1 MTKAELYQKACMLPL
16 LPGVYIIRDKS
27 DTIIYIGKAKSL
39 RIRVSQY
46 FREGVPH
53 DNKVSQMIAHAYA
66 FDVIVCQSEF
76 EALVLEASQIKAH
89 TPKYNILLKDDKGYS
104 YIKVTKEPWPRLS
117 FTLQKEDDGAEYLGP
132 YTSSFA
138 ARQMAETAMDAFLL
152 PRCNK
157 RFPQD
162 CGKGRPCLNAHI
174 GKCMAVCSG
183 RISCE
188 NYNQAVKSAVH
199 LIRYGKKD
207 ILKTLNERM
216 QEASDR
222 LEFETAA
229 LLRDQINAITK
240 VTAGQK
246 VVVDPDVEMDVV
258 ALAGTPSSVCAAVLR
273 FREGRLTDKR
283 EFLFHDTAD
292 IAAVREEF
300 LPRYYLDDEQ
310 IPKVIAVDELPPD
323 SDALQQALNE
333 KRGSEVQ
340 LYVPQRGDKAHLVEM
355 AHTNAVER
363 LARESGRY
371 AREEKL
377 LDEMAQVLG
386 LPKPPRTIESYDI
399 SNWGDGTSVCG
410 MVTFRDGKPYK
421 AGYRKFK
428 MQTVAGTDDYASLA
442 ETVSRRAAEY
452 EKYALLAE
460 HGQESDNYFGQ
471 KPDLLLMDGGRG
483 QVSAAKAALAGTRLA
498 DVPLYGMVKDDHHRT
513 RAIVDS
519 DGREIAINMNR
530 GTFTFITAIQDET
543 HRFANAYRKQQMKQ
557 KSYSSTLTEVPGVG
571 PKTAKAL
578 LAQFKSVGAVKE
590 ATPDQLEN
598 TPGVG
603 KQLAQVLGLSK
614 PPRAI
619 ESYDI
624 SNWGD
629 GSSVCGMVTFKDGK
643 PFKAGYRKFK
653 MKTVAGT
660 DDYASLAETV
670 SRRAAEYEKYAAQVE
685 NGQSGGNWFGQKP
698 DLLLM
703 DGGRG
708 QVSAAKEALAGTALA
723 DVPLYGMVKD
733 DHHRTR
739 AIVDSDG
746 REIAINMNR
755 GTFTFITAI
764 QDETHRF
771 ANAYRKQQMKQK
783 SYSSTLT
790 EVPGVGPKTAKALL
804 AQFKSVGAVKEATPD
819 QLENTPGV
827 GRQLAQTIYDYFH
840 QA

>member
-1 MTKAELYQKACMLPL
+1 MTKAELYKKACMLPL

-27 DTIIYIGKAKSL
+27 GTIIYIGKAKRL

-104 YIKVTKEPWPRLS
+104 YIKVTKDEWPRLS
-117 FTLQKEDDGAEYLGP
+117 FTLQKEDDGAEYIGP

-152 PRCNK
+152 PRCSR
-157 RFPQD
+157 RFPQEI
-162 CGKGRPCLNAHI
+162 GRGRPCLNAHI

-183 RISCE
+183 KISRE
-188 NYNQAVKSAVH
+188 NYEQAVKSAVH

-216 QEASDR
+216 LEASDR

-229 LLRDQINAITK
+229 LIRDQIAAITK

-258 ALAGTPSSVCAAVLR
+258 ALAGTPGSVCAAVLR

-323 SDALQQALNE
+323 VDALQQALNE
-333 KRGSEVQ
+333 KRGSE
-340 LYVPQRGDKAHLVEM
+340 

-377 LDEMAQVLG
+377 LDELAQVLG

-428 MQTVAGTDDYASLA
+428 MKTVVGTDDYASLA

-452 EKYALLAE
+452 EKYSEMAANGE
-460 HGQESDNYFGQ
+460 PSSNYFGQ

-483 QVSAAKAALAGTRLA
+483 QVSAAKVALAGTALS

-519 DGREIAINMNR
+519 EGREIAINMNR
-530 GTFTFITAIQDET
+530 GTFTFVTAIQDET

-578 LAQFKSVGAVKE
+578 MTQFKSVGAVKE
-590 ATPDQLEN
+590 ATP
-598 TPGVG
+598 
-603 KQLAQVLGLSK
+603 
-614 PPRAI
+614 
-619 ESYDI
+619 
-624 SNWGD
+624 
-629 GSSVCGMVTFKDGK
+629 
-643 PFKAGYRKFK
+643 
-653 MKTVAGT
+653 
-660 DDYASLAETV
+660 
-670 SRRAAEYEKYAAQVE
+670 
-685 NGQSGGNWFGQKP
+685 
-698 DLLLM
+698 
-703 DGGRG
+703 
-708 QVSAAKEALAGTALA
+708 
-723 DVPLYGMVKD
+723 
-733 DHHRTR
+733 
-739 AIVDSDG
+739 
-746 REIAINMNR
+746 
-755 GTFTFITAI
+755 
-764 QDETHRF
+764 
-771 ANAYRKQQMKQK
+771 
-783 SYSSTLT
+783 
-790 EVPGVGPKTAKALL
+790 
-804 AQFKSVGAVKEATPD
+804 
-819 QLENTPGV
+819 GV
-827 GRQLAQTIYDYFH
+827 GRQMAQTIYEYFH
-840 QA
+840 PQG

>member
-27 DTIIYIGKAKSL
+27 DTIIYIGKAKRL

-104 YIKVTKEPWPRLS
+104 YIKVTREAWPRLS
-117 FTLQKEDDGAEYLGP
+117 FVLQKEEDDAEYIGP

-138 ARQMAETAMDAFLL
+138 ARQMAETALDAFLL
-152 PRCNK
+152 PRCSK

-162 CGKGRPCLNAHI
+162 IGKGRPCLNAHI

-183 RISCE
+183 KISCE
-188 NYNQAVKSAVH
+188 NYNQAVKNAVH

-216 QEASDR
+216 LEASDR

-377 LDEMAQVLG
+377 LDE
-386 LPKPPRTIESYDI
+386 
-399 SNWGDGTSVCG
+399 
-410 MVTFRDGKPYK
+410 
-421 AGYRKFK
+421 
-428 MQTVAGTDDYASLA
+428 
-442 ETVSRRAAEY
+442 
-452 EKYALLAE
+452 
-460 HGQESDNYFGQ
+460 
-471 KPDLLLMDGGRG
+471 
-483 QVSAAKAALAGTRLA
+483 
-498 DVPLYGMVKDDHHRT
+498 
-513 RAIVDS
+513 
-519 DGREIAINMNR
+519 
-530 GTFTFITAIQDET
+530 
-543 HRFANAYRKQQMKQ
+543 
-557 KSYSSTLTEVPGVG
+557 
-571 PKTAKAL
+571 
-578 LAQFKSVGAVKE
+578 
-590 ATPDQLEN
+590 
-598 TPGVG
+598 
-603 KQLAQVLGLSK
+603 LAQVLGLSK
-614 PPRAI
+614 PPRTI

-629 GSSVCGMVTFKDGK
+629 GSSVCGMVVFRDGK
-643 PFKAGYRKFK
+643 PYKTGYRKFK
-653 MKTVAGT
+653 MQTVLGT

-670 SRRAAEYEKYAAQVE
+670 SRRAAAYERVHELAAH
-685 NGQSGGNWFGQKP
+685 GQASEDYFGEKP

-703 DGGRG
+703 DGGKG
-708 QVSAAKEALAGTALA
+708 QVSAAKAALAGTKLA
-723 DVPLYGMVKD
+723 DVPLFGMVKD
-733 DHHRTR
+733 DRHRTR
-739 AIVDSDG
+739 ALVTAQG
-746 REIAINMNR
+746 REIDLHAAPNVFALI
-755 GTFTFITAI
+755 GQI
-764 QDETHRF
+764 QEETHRF
-771 ANAYRKQQMKQK
+771 AITFHHESHSR
-783 SYSSTLT
+783 SSTRSALDGI
-790 EVPGVGPKTAKALL
+790 PGVGKVRVQALL
-804 AQFKSVGAVKEATPD
+804 KTFKSVKAIREAD
-819 QLENTPGV
+819 IFALERVLPKDAAASV
-827 GRQLAQTIYDYFH
+827 YLHFH
-840 QA
+840 GETDEKKDEM

>member
-16 LPGVYIIRDKS
+16 LPGVYIIRDKT
-27 DTIIYIGKAKSL
+27 DTIIYIGKAKRL

-310 IPKVIAVDELPPD
+310 
-323 SDALQQALNE
+323 ALNE

-377 LDEMAQVLG
+377 LDELAQVLG
-386 LPKPPRTIESYDI
+386 LSKPPRTIESYDI
-399 SNWGDGTSVCG
+399 SNWGDGSSVCG
-410 MVTFRDGKPYK
+410 MVVFRDGKPYK
-421 AGYRKFK
+421 TGYRKFK
-428 MQTVAGTDDYASLA
+428 MQTVLGTDDYASLA
-442 ETVSRRAAEY
+442 ETVSRRAAAY
-452 EKYALLAE
+452 ERVHELAA
-460 HGQESDNYFGQ
+460 HGQASEDYFGE
-471 KPDLLLMDGGRG
+471 KPDLLLMDGGKG
-483 QVSAAKAALAGTRLA
+483 QVSAAKAALAGTKLA
-498 DVPLYGMVKDDHHRT
+498 DVPLFGMVKDDHHRT

-543 HRFANAYRKQQMKQ
+543 HRFANAYRKQQMK
-557 KSYSSTLTEVPGVG
+557 KRSYSSTLTEVPGVG
-571 PKTAKAL
+571 PKTARAL
-578 LAQFKSVGAVKE
+578 MAQFKSVGAVRE
-590 ATPDQLEN
+590 ATPEQLEN

-603 KQLAQVLGLSK
+603 
-614 PPRAI
+614 P
-619 ESYDI
+619 
-624 SNWGD
+624 
-629 GSSVCGMVTFKDGK
+629 
-643 PFKAGYRKFK
+643 
-653 MKTVAGT
+653 
-660 DDYASLAETV
+660 
-670 SRRAAEYEKYAAQVE
+670 
-685 NGQSGGNWFGQKP
+685 
-698 DLLLM
+698 
-703 DGGRG
+703 
-708 QVSAAKEALAGTALA
+708 
-723 DVPLYGMVKD
+723 
-733 DHHRTR
+733 
-739 AIVDSDG
+739 
-746 REIAINMNR
+746 
-755 GTFTFITAI
+755 
-764 QDETHRF
+764 
-771 ANAYRKQQMKQK
+771 
-783 SYSSTLT
+783 
-790 EVPGVGPKTAKALL
+790 
-804 AQFKSVGAVKEATPD
+804 
-819 QLENTPGV
+819 
-827 GRQLAQTIYDYFH
+827 QLAQTIYDYFRTTG
-840 QA
+840 

>member
-1 MTKAELYQKACMLPL
+1 MGSSERDLHTGLECHTVHRRRYLADTAARLLNHNAVGVRTRWFVSFFCGTVACHLIKGEFSSRLKDRAVDRRAGETDIFVSVLICRCRRRICSDLFEIVAGLSFRDLRLYLVRRRRDRLVVLSRFHRRRDIGGKFFLIDLLSGLGARECKFFGRFIIGSDRTILRLNIPLCGQRFYLDLDRVIKA
-16 LPGVYIIRDKS
+16 I
-27 DTIIYIGKAKSL
+27 L

-117 FTLQKEDDGAEYLGP
+117 FVLQKEEDDAEYIGP

-157 RFPQD
+157 RFPQEI
-162 CGKGRPCLNAHI
+162 GKGRPCLNAHI

-207 ILKTLNERM
+207 ILKILNERM

-229 LLRDQINAITK
+229 LLRDQIAAITK
-240 VTAGQK
+240 VSAGQK
-246 VVVDPDVEMDVV
+246 VIVDPDVEMDVV
-258 ALAGTPSSVCAAVLR
+258 ALAGTPDSVCAAVLR
-273 FREGRLTDKR
+273 FRDGRLTDKR
-283 EFLFHDTAD
+283 EFLFHDTSD

-310 IPKVIAVDELPPD
+310 IPKIIAVDELPPD

-377 LDEMAQVLG
+377 LDE
-386 LPKPPRTIESYDI
+386 
-399 SNWGDGTSVCG
+399 
-410 MVTFRDGKPYK
+410 
-421 AGYRKFK
+421 
-428 MQTVAGTDDYASLA
+428 
-442 ETVSRRAAEY
+442 
-452 EKYALLAE
+452 
-460 HGQESDNYFGQ
+460 
-471 KPDLLLMDGGRG
+471 
-483 QVSAAKAALAGTRLA
+483 
-498 DVPLYGMVKDDHHRT
+498 
-513 RAIVDS
+513 
-519 DGREIAINMNR
+519 
-530 GTFTFITAIQDET
+530 
-543 HRFANAYRKQQMKQ
+543 
-557 KSYSSTLTEVPGVG
+557 
-571 PKTAKAL
+571 
-578 LAQFKSVGAVKE
+578 
-590 ATPDQLEN
+590 
-598 TPGVG
+598 
-603 KQLAQVLGLSK
+603 LAQVLGLAK

-629 GSSVCGMVTFKDGK
+629 GSSVCGMVTFRDGK
-643 PFKAGYRKFK
+643 PYKAGYRRFK

-670 SRRAAEYEKYAAQVE
+670 SRRAAEYEKYAELAKKGE
-685 NGQSGGNWFGQKP
+685 PCSNWFGQKP

-804 AQFKSVGAVKEATPD
+804 TQFKSVGAVKDATPD

-827 GRQLAQTIYDYFH
+827 GKQLAQTIYEYFH

>member
-1 MTKAELYQKACMLPL
+1 MTKQELYKKACMLPL
-16 LPGVYIIRDKS
+16 LPGVYIIRDKT
-27 DTIIYIGKAKSL
+27 DTIIYIGKAKRL

-53 DNKVSQMIAHAYA
+53 DAKVTQMINHAFA

-104 YIKVTKEPWPRLS
+104 YVKITHGPWPRIS
-117 FTLQKEDDGAEYLGP
+117 AALQKDDENADYIGP
-132 YTSSFA
+132 FTSAFA
-138 ARQMAETAMDAFLL
+138 VREMVETAQNCFLL

-157 RFPQD
+157 EFPRD
-162 CGKGRPCLNAHI
+162 IGKGRPCLNAHI

-183 RISCE
+183 KITCE
-188 NYNQAVKSAVH
+188 AYNEAVQGA
-199 LIRYGKKD
+199 LRMIRYGKKD
-207 ILKTLNERM
+207 IVKQLKEKM
-216 QEASDR
+216 QAASDR
-222 LEFETAA
+222 LDFETAA
-229 LLRDQINAITK
+229 LLRDQIAAIDR
-240 VTAGQK
+240 VAAGQK
-246 VVVDPDVEMDVV
+246 VVMDAGTEMDVI
-258 ALAGTPSSVCAAVLR
+258 ALAGTTRAVCAAVLR
-273 FREGRLTDKR
+273 YRDGRLTDKR
-283 EFLFHDTAD
+283 EFVFHDTTD
-292 IAAVREEF
+292 IEAVREEF
-300 LPRYYLDDEQ
+300 LPQYYLDGET
-310 IPKVIAVDELPPD
+310 IPKTIAVDTLPPD
-323 SDALQQALNE
+323 AEALNQALNE
-333 KRGSEVQ
+333 ARGSKVE

-377 LDEMAQVLG
+377 LDE
-386 LPKPPRTIESYDI
+386 
-399 SNWGDGTSVCG
+399 
-410 MVTFRDGKPYK
+410 
-421 AGYRKFK
+421 
-428 MQTVAGTDDYASLA
+428 
-442 ETVSRRAAEY
+442 
-452 EKYALLAE
+452 
-460 HGQESDNYFGQ
+460 
-471 KPDLLLMDGGRG
+471 
-483 QVSAAKAALAGTRLA
+483 
-498 DVPLYGMVKDDHHRT
+498 
-513 RAIVDS
+513 
-519 DGREIAINMNR
+519 
-530 GTFTFITAIQDET
+530 
-543 HRFANAYRKQQMKQ
+543 
-557 KSYSSTLTEVPGVG
+557 
-571 PKTAKAL
+571 
-578 LAQFKSVGAVKE
+578 
-590 ATPDQLEN
+590 
-598 TPGVG
+598 
-603 KQLAQVLGLSK
+603 LAQVLGLAK

-643 PFKAGYRKFK
+643 PYKAGYRKFK

-670 SRRAAEYEKYAAQVE
+670 SRRAAEYEKYAELAKKGE
-685 NGQSGGNWFGQKP
+685 PCSNWFGQKP

-708 QVSAAKEALAGTALA
+708 QVSAAKDALAGTALA

-790 EVPGVGPKTAKALL
+790 EIPGIGPKTAKALM

-827 GRQLAQTIYDYFH
+827 GKQTAQIIYDYFH
-840 QA
+840 A

>member
-27 DTIIYIGKAKSL
+27 DTIIYIGKAKRL

-104 YIKVTKEPWPRLS
+104 YIKVTREAWPRLS
-117 FTLQKEDDGAEYLGP
+117 FVLQKEEDDAEYIGP

-138 ARQMAETAMDAFLL
+138 ARQMAETALDAFLL
-152 PRCNK
+152 PRCSK

-162 CGKGRPCLNAHI
+162 IGKGRPCLNAHI

-183 RISCE
+183 KISCE
-188 NYNQAVKSAVH
+188 DYNQAVKNAVH

-216 QEASDR
+216 LEASDR

-246 VVVDPDVEMDVV
+246 VVVDPEVEMDVV

-310 IPKVIAVDELPPD
+310 IPKIIAVDELPPD
-323 SDALQQALNE
+323 SEALQQALNE

-386 LPKPPRTIESYDI
+386 LSKPPRTIESYDI

-421 AGYRKFK
+421 AGYRKFRMK
-428 MQTVAGTDDYASLA
+428 TVLGTDDYASLA

-452 EKYALLAE
+452 EKYAELAKKGE
-460 HGQESDNYFGQ
+460 PCS
-471 KPDLLLMDGGRG
+471 
-483 QVSAAKAALAGTRLA
+483 
-498 DVPLYGMVKDDHHRT
+498 
-513 RAIVDS
+513 
-519 DGREIAINMNR
+519 
-530 GTFTFITAIQDET
+530 
-543 HRFANAYRKQQMKQ
+543 
-557 KSYSSTLTEVPGVG
+557 
-571 PKTAKAL
+571 
-578 LAQFKSVGAVKE
+578 
-590 ATPDQLEN
+590 
-598 TPGVG
+598 
-603 KQLAQVLGLSK
+603 
-614 PPRAI
+614 
-619 ESYDI
+619 
-624 SNWGD
+624 
-629 GSSVCGMVTFKDGK
+629 
-643 PFKAGYRKFK
+643 
-653 MKTVAGT
+653 
-660 DDYASLAETV
+660 
-670 SRRAAEYEKYAAQVE
+670 
-685 NGQSGGNWFGQKP
+685 NWFGQKP

-739 AIVDSDG
+739 AIVDDAG
-746 REIAINMNR
+746 GEIAINRHRNI
-755 GTFTFITAI
+755 FTFVTNI
-764 QDETHRF
+764 QDETHRY
-771 ANAYRKQQMKQK
+771 ANDYRKRMMHKK
-783 SYSSTLT
+783 SYAATLT
-790 EVPGVGPKTAKALL
+790 ELPGVGPKTSAALL
-804 AQFKSVGAVKEATPD
+804 AHFKTVTAVKQASISDLEEATGISHAKA
-819 QLENTPGV
+819 ENIYNAL
-827 GRQLAQTIYDYFH
+827 RQ
-840 QA
+840 